1 VSLEVGSFPVEDI
14 KFGPETKW
22 HDGVLEIDRDEILG
36 LIFQD
41 ELIKSAEIDFALPG
55 DSTRVI
61 NYMDVI
67 EPKVKVRGS
76 GQTYPG
82 IVGRSTEKTGE
93 GRTHR
98 LQNFAVVECVDY
110 AGVSD
115 EMRYASATKQTGA
128 PDPFFDK
135 GGSHAVTAFAPQ
147 VNLCIAISPPDDLG
161 PADRHTVIHSATMRV
176 ADRLAATVAAMEPPE
191 LETFDLT
198 PREGLPGAV
207 FIPHLSSIEWQ
218 TGSRS
223 SMGMSVYGQTRLSA
237 PWLLEG
243 TELLDGAVSQRHSL
257 QLADNP
263 VVLEM
268 ARRHGTTF
276 NFIGCIIQRTNW
288 TMQAEKE
295 MAADRAAHLAQKVG
309 AKAAIVTT
317 DIRGQRY
324 LETILTLQAC
334 ERLGIATILLSEE
347 EDPEGGT
354 APPFILSPPEMVS
367 VVSTGTGAVPG
378 NFPPVD
384 KVVGTVGKP
393 EERWYGEQPP
403 IIGRYGAY
411 HAQDIW
417 GYGNQ
422 SLADY

>member
-14 KFGPETKW
+14 KFSSATRW
-22 HDGVLEIDRDEILG
+22 HAGVLEVDRDEIMG
-36 LIFQD
+36 LILQD
-41 ELIKSAEIDFALPG
+41 PLIQAANVDVARPG
-55 DSTRVI
+55 ESTRVI
-61 NYMDVI
+61 NYSDVI
-67 EPKVKVRGS
+67 EPKVKVSGA

-82 IVGRSTEKTGE
+82 ICGRSSEKTGE

-98 LQNFAVVECVDY
+98 LSNFAVVECIDY
-110 AGVSD
+110 AEIPDSV
-115 EMRYASATKQTGA
+115 RYASATKQTGA

-135 GGSHAVTAFAPQ
+135 GGSHSVTPFAPQ
-147 VNLCIAISPPDDLG
+147 VNLCLAMSAPAGLG
-161 PADRHTVIHSATMRV
+161 AADRHTVIHSATMRV
-176 ADRLAATVAAMEPPE
+176 TDRLAATVAALDPPE
-191 LETFDLT
+191 METFDLT
-198 PREGLPGAV
+198 PHEGLPGAV
-207 FIPHLSSIEWQ
+207 FIPHLSSMEWQ

-223 SMGMSVYGQTRLSA
+223 PMGISVYGQTRLSA

-243 TELLDGAVSQRHSL
+243 TEMLDGAVSQRHSL
-257 QLADNP
+257 LLADNP

-276 NFIGCIIQRTNW
+276 NFVGCIIQRTNW

-295 MAADRAAHLAQKVG
+295 MAAERAAHLAQKVG

-334 ERLGIATILLSEE
+334 ERLGIATVLLSEE

-354 APPFILSPPEMVS
+354 APPFILSPPEMIS

-378 NFPPVD
+378 NFPPVK
-384 KVVGTVGKP
+384 KVVGTIGEP
-393 EERWYGEQPP
+393 EARWYGEQPP

-417 GYGNQ
+417 GYGKQ